1 MEKRVTHKQPNF
13 LFIMADQLTALA
25 LPQYGNRVAK
35 TPHIDALGA
44 QGTTFANAYCNFPIC
59 APSRFSMLSGQLTS
73 KIGAWD
79 NAAEFPASVP
89 TFLHYLRKLGYHTSL
104 SGKMHF
110 VGPDQLHGYEERLTT
125 DIYPSDFSWTPDWL
139 HEGPPVSGAR
149 MSMRSVVEAGLCQ
162 RNLQIDYDE
171 EVHYQGLQKLYD
183 LAREKQQK
191 PFFLTVSFTHPHNP
205 FITTQAYW
213 DRYNHAAI
221 DLPAVAPIP
230 VDRRDPHSKRHYY
243 LTRMDEYDI
252 SEEQIRTAR
261 HAYYGM
267 TSYVDDKIGQL
278 IDVLDETGLGGN
290 TIVILTSDH
299 GEMLGER
306 GMWYKMC
313 LFENAMRVP
322 LIIRLPQE
330 CATTR
335 VVKNVSHVDL
345 LPTLLDLATS
355 GDPPK
360 TIEPIDGHS
369 LVPLLRGDDNNWADE
384 VFAEYTAEGAIAP
397 CFMVRKERFKYI
409 WCEKDGGQLFDLLAD
424 PHETNDL
431 AGKAGSATVET
442 AMLKT
447 VHGRWDVRTVN
458 QAVLASQRRRLFL
471 QPILMSGKPTPWDY
485 QPLRD
490 ASQQY
495 VRSGKSPTITKGLS
509 RLPYVAPAE
518 LDHPRPESSEL
529 PKMPVGEPG

>member
-1 MEKRVTHKQPNF
+1 VTHKQPNF

-25 LPQYGNRVAK
+25 LPLYGHKVVK

-44 QGTTFANAYCNFPIC
+44 RGTTFVNAYCNFPIC

-73 KIGAWD
+73 RIGAWD

-139 HEGPPVSGAR
+139 REGPPASGAR
-149 MSMRSVVEAGLCQ
+149 MSMRSVVESGLCQ

-171 EVHYQGLQKLYD
+171 EVHFQGLQKLYD
-183 LAREKQQK
+183 LARGKRDK
-191 PFFLTVSFTHPHNP
+191 SFFLTVSYTHPHNP

-213 DRYNHAAI
+213 DRYEHAAI
-221 DLPAVAPIP
+221 DAPAVPFIP
-230 VDRRDPHSKRHYY
+230 VERRDPHSKRHYY
-243 LTRMDEYDI
+243 LTRMDEYNI
-252 SEEQIRTAR
+252 TEEQVRTAR

-267 TSYVDDKIGQL
+267 TSYVDDKVGEL
-278 IDVLDETGLGGN
+278 IDVLDQTGLAEN
-290 TIVILTSDH
+290 TIVILTADH

-322 LIIRLPQE
+322 LIICLPRQRAAE
-330 CATTR
+330 R
-335 VVKNVSHVDL
+335 VTQSVSHVDL

-355 GDPPK
+355 GKPPQ
-360 TIEPIDGHS
+360 TIEPVDGHS
-369 LVPLLRGDDNNWADE
+369 VVPLLHGEDTRWSDE

-397 CFMVRKERFKYI
+397 CFMVRNKQFKYI
-409 WCEKDGGQLFDLLAD
+409 WCEKDGGQLFDLATD

-431 AGKAGSATVET
+431 AGKPDAAAVEA
-442 AMLKT
+442 AMQKA
-447 VHGRWDVRTVN
+447 VHARWDVRAIN
-458 QAVLASQRRRLFL
+458 EAVLASQRRRLFL
-471 QPILMSGKPTPWDY
+471 QPILMSGTPTPWDY
-485 QPLRD
+485 QPFRD

-509 RLPYVAPAE
+509 RLPYVDAAP
-518 LDHPRPESSEL
+518 LDHPRQ
-529 PKMPVGEPG
+529 EPGEMRKMTVGGGE

>member
-1 MEKRVTHKQPNF
+1 MTDKQPNF

-25 LPQYGNRVAK
+25 LPLYGHKVVK
-35 TPHIDALGA
+35 TPHIDELAA
-44 QGTTFANAYCNFPIC
+44 QGTTFVNAYCNFPIC
-59 APSRFSMLSGQLTS
+59 APSRFAMLSGQLTS
-73 KIGAWD
+73 RIGAWD

-139 HEGPPVSGAR
+139 REGPPASGAR
-149 MSMRSVVEAGLCQ
+149 MSMRSVVESGLCQ

-183 LAREKQQK
+183 LAREKREK

-213 DRYNHAAI
+213 DRYDHKAI
-221 DLPAVAPIP
+221 DSPAVPFIP

-252 SEEQIRTAR
+252 TEEQVRTAR

-267 TSYVDDKIGQL
+267 VSYFDDKVGEL
-278 IDVLDETGLGGN
+278 VSVLDEIGLGED
-290 TIVILTSDH
+290 TVVILTSDH

-322 LIIRLPQE
+322 LVVRLPQKP
-330 CATTR
+330 ATRR

-355 GDPPK
+355 GRPPK
-360 TIEPIDGHS
+360 TIEPVDGHS
-369 LVPLLRGDDNNWADE
+369 LVPLFRGDESNGTDE

-397 CFMVRKERFKYI
+397 CFMVRKGRMKYI
-409 WCEKDGGQLFDLLAD
+409 WCEQDGGQLFDLAAD
-424 PHETNDL
+424 PYETNDL
-431 AGKAGSATVET
+431 AGKAGSAIVET
-442 AMLKT
+442 AMLEA
-447 VHGRWDVRTVN
+447 VHDRWDVRAIN

-485 QPLRD
+485 QPVRD

-509 RLPYVAPAE
+509 RLPYVDPAPLE
-518 LDHPRPESSEL
+518 HPRPEPTEQ
-529 PKMPVGEPG
+529 PKMTIGEPG

>member
-1 MEKRVTHKQPNF
+1 MYQQPNF

-25 LPQYGNRVAK
+25 LALYGHKVVK
-35 TPHIDALGA
+35 TPHIDALAA
-44 QGTTFANAYCNFPIC
+44 QGTTFLNAYCNFPIC
-59 APSRFSMLSGQLTS
+59 APSRFAMLSGQLTS
-73 KIGAWD
+73 RIGAWD
-79 NAAEFPASVP
+79 NAAEFAASVP

-139 HEGPPVSGAR
+139 REGPPVSGAR
-149 MSMRSVVEAGLCQ
+149 MSMRSVVESGLCQ

-171 EVHYQGLQKLYD
+171 EVHFQGVQKIYD
-183 LAREKQQK
+183 LARGGQEK
-191 PFFLTVSFTHPHNP
+191 PFFLTVSYTHPHNP

-213 DRYNHAAI
+213 DRYDHAAI
-221 DLPAVAPIP
+221 DAPAVPFIP

-252 SEEQIRTAR
+252 TEEQVRTAR

-267 TSYVDDKIGQL
+267 TSYFDDKVGAL
-278 IDVLDETGLGGN
+278 IDALDATGLGEN
-290 TIVILTSDH
+290 TIVILTADH

-313 LFENAMRVP
+313 LFENAMRIP
-322 LIIRLPQE
+322 LVVRLPQQR
-330 CATTR
+330 ATEPVT
-335 VVKNVSHVDL
+335 KNVSHVDL

-355 GDPPK
+355 GKPPK
-360 TIEPIDGHS
+360 TIEPVDGHS
-369 LVPLLRGDDNNWADE
+369 LVPLLCGEDAQWSDE

-397 CFMVRKERFKYI
+397 CFMVRKGRFKYI
-409 WCEKDGGQLFDLLAD
+409 WCEKDGGQLFDLAAD
-424 PHETNDL
+424 SREIDDL
-431 AGKAGSATVET
+431 AGTPGAAMVE
-442 AMLKT
+442 AEMLKA
-447 VHGRWDVRTVN
+447 VHARWNVRAIN
-458 QAVLASQRRRLFL
+458 EAVLASQRRRLFL
-471 QPILMSGKPTPWDY
+471 QPILMSGKATPWDY
-485 QPLRD
+485 QPVRD

-509 RLPYVAPAE
+509 RLPYVDPAP
-518 LDHPRPESSEL
+518 LDHPRPEVGDVRKVAVGGSE
-529 PKMPVGEPG
+529 